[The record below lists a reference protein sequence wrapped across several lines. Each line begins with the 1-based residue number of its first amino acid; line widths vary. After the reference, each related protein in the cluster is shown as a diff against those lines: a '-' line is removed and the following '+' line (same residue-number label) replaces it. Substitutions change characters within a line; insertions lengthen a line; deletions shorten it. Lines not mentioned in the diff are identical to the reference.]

1 MRSEVLRKMQLPPW
15 SDNREI
21 RAEAIRAMQAN
32 TTQLDPGLRKKLRRS
47 CKEKYAQM
55 NFDVTVS
62 TWTLSNCLVEYDG
75 QKRLSSKEGLKKE
88 ERLSSKPG
96 LTKEERLSSKP
107 GLKEGDCPSATKE
120 QRLLIKVV
128 LQELFPALE
137 GARVVNWHKG
147 VANNSVVGG
156 NRRGESNVDQQGAAV
171 AGDQQG
177 AAVAG
182 YQQRAAVAG
191 DQQRAAPSVSGDRHP
206 AQTMSQMQ
214 VLFDTV
220 RHGRVVAVCAA
231 MDDGDVLRLDCAESC
246 ILHLYSEASRPFS
259 DGTIVLGGVCVS
271 LVHQRTSC
279 LACGKDDTG
288 PCGKD
293 DTGACGKDD
302 TGPLSCGTGA
312 STKENIRLLRCSRC
326 WETLRAPVW
335 YCSAACQR
343 ADYSLHKL
351 ECGKI
356 G

>member
-1 MRSEVLRKMQLPPW
+1 MLSEVLRKMQLPPW

-75 QKRLSSKEGLKKE
+75 QKRLSSK
-88 ERLSSKPG
+88 PG

-107 GLKEGDCPSATKE
+107 GLKEGDCPSAKKE

-156 NRRGESNVDQQGAAV
+156 NRRGESNVDQQ
-171 AGDQQG
+171 
-177 AAVAG
+177 
-182 YQQRAAVAG
+182 RAAVAG
-191 DQQRAAPSVSGDRHP
+191 DQQRAAPNVGGDRHP

-288 PCGKD
+288 PCGKE
-293 DTGACGKDD
+293 GLLASGKE
-302 TGPLSCGTGA
+302 GLLAPP
-312 STKENIRLLRCSRC
+312 KENIRLLRCRRC
-326 WETLRAPVW
+326 WETLRAPAW
-335 YCSAACQR
+335 YCSAACQK
-343 ADYSLHKL
+343 ADYSLHRL
-351 ECGKI
+351 ECGRMK
-356 G
+356 

>member
-1 MRSEVLRKMQLPPW
+1 MRSEVLKKMQLPPW
-15 SDNREI
+15 SDD
-21 RAEAIRAMQAN
+21 RASRGEAIRAMQAN

-107 GLKEGDCPSATKE
+107 GLKEGDCPSAKKE

-137 GARVVNWHKG
+137 GARVVNWSRG

-156 NRRGESNVDQQGAAV
+156 NRRGESNVDQQ
-171 AGDQQG
+171 
-177 AAVAG
+177 
-182 YQQRAAVAG
+182 RAAVAG
-191 DQQRAAPSVSGDRHP
+191 DQQRAAPNVGGDRHP

-288 PCGKD
+288 PCGKE
-293 DTGACGKDD
+293 GLLASGKE
-302 TGPLSCGTGA
+302 GLLAPP
-312 STKENIRLLRCSRC
+312 KENIRLLRCSRC
-326 WETLRAPVW
+326 WETLRAPAW
-335 YCSAACQR
+335 YCSAACQK

-351 ECGKI
+351 ECGKAPT

>member
-1 MRSEVLRKMQLPPW
+1 MRSEVLKKMQLPPW
-15 SDNREI
+15 SDDREI
-21 RAEAIRAMQAN
+21 REEAIRAMQAN

-107 GLKEGDCPSATKE
+107 GLKEGDCPSAKKE

-171 AGDQQG
+171 AGDQQ
-177 AAVAG
+177 
-182 YQQRAAVAG
+182 RAAVAG
-191 DQQRAAPSVSGDRHP
+191 DQQRAAPNVVGGDRHP

-288 PCGKD
+288 PCGKE
-293 DTGACGKDD
+293 GLLASGKEGLLASGKED
-302 TGPLSCGTGA
+302 TGA

-326 WETLRAPVW
+326 WETLRAPAW
-335 YCSAACQR
+335 YCSAACQK

-351 ECGKI
+351 ECGRMK
-356 G
+356 

>member
-75 QKRLSSKEGLKKE
+75 QKRLSSK
-88 ERLSSKPG
+88 PG

-107 GLKEGDCPSATKE
+107 GLKGNCPSATKE

-156 NRRGESNVDQQGAAV
+156 NRRGESNVDQQ
-171 AGDQQG
+171 
-177 AAVAG
+177 
-182 YQQRAAVAG
+182 RAAVAG
-191 DQQRAAPSVSGDRHP
+191 DQQRAAPNVGGDRHP

-231 MDDGDVLRLDCAESC
+231 LHDGDVLRLDCAESC

-288 PCGKD
+288 PCGKE
-293 DTGACGKDD
+293 GLLA
-302 TGPLSCGTGA
+302 SGTGA

-326 WETLRAPVW
+326 WETLRAPAW
-335 YCSAACQR
+335 YCSAACQK
-343 ADYSLHKL
+343 ADYSLHRL
-351 ECGKI
+351 ECGRMK
-356 G
+356 

>member
-1 MRSEVLRKMQLPPW
+1 MRSEVLKKMQLPPW
-15 SDNREI
+15 SDD
-21 RAEAIRAMQAN
+21 RASRGEAIRAMQAN

-88 ERLSSKPG
+88 ERLSSKEG

-107 GLKEGDCPSATKE
+107 GLKGDCPSATKE

-156 NRRGESNVDQQGAAV
+156 NRRGESNVDQQRAAV
-171 AGDQQG
+171 AGD
-177 AAVAG
+177 
-182 YQQRAAVAG
+182 QQRAAVAG
-191 DQQRAAPSVSGDRHP
+191 DQQRAAPNVGGDRHP

-288 PCGKD
+288 PCGKE
-293 DTGACGKDD
+293 GLLASGKE
-302 TGPLSCGTGA
+302 GLLA
-312 STKENIRLLRCSRC
+312 SGKEGLLAPPKENIRLLRCSRC
-326 WETLRAPVW
+326 WETLRAPAW
-335 YCSAACQR
+335 YCSAACQK
-343 ADYSLHKL
+343 ADYSLHRL